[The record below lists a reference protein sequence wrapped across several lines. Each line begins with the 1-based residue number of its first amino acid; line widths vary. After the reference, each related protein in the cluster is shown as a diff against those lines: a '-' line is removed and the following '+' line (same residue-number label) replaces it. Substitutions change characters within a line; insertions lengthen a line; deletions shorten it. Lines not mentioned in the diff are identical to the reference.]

1 VWSEPTRN
9 GEGGYSYVRT
19 EVLSDIQT
27 GKHSGPGLV
36 LIIPGLDKA
45 CNCDYRCVALDEFR
59 RSVQC
64 ICPDNWMLASD
75 NTSCICKYPIYKFDY
90 QNCLVDSD

>member
-1 VWSEPTRN
+1 MKNVTCNGLTGGNAWSEPTRN

-19 EVLSDIQT
+19 EILSDIKTDQ
-27 GKHSGPGLV
+27 HHGPGMV

-59 RSVQC
+59 SDVQC
-64 ICPDNWMLASD
+64 ICPDNWMLAAD
-75 NTSCICKYPIYKFDY
+75 NTSCICK
-90 QNCLVDSD
+90 